1 MVSGEWIEIGGDEA
15 VLMGEYLHSI
25 DDKGRLFLPAKF
37 REELGDS
44 FIVTKGLDNCLFV
57 YDKKEWA
64 ILETKLKQL
73 PLAKPEARAFVRF
86 FFSGGAEIA
95 CDKQGRVLLPNT
107 LREYAHIDKDV
118 VVIGVSNRIEI
129 WNKEAWDTYNKDI
142 APTVAQIAESLIDLG
157 I

>member
-1 MVSGEWIEIGGDEA
+1 
-15 VLMGEYLHSI
+15 MGEYLHSI
-25 DDKGRLFLPAKF
+25 DDKGRLILPAKF

-57 YDKKEWA
+57 YDKREWA

-73 PLAKPEARAFVRF
+73 PLGKPEARAFVRF
-86 FFSGGAEIA
+86 FFSGAAEIS
-95 CDKQGRVLLPNT
+95 CDKQGRILVPNN

-129 WNKEAWDTYNKDI
+129 WNKGTWDTYNEEI
-142 APTVAQIAESLIDLG
+142 APTVAQISESLVALG